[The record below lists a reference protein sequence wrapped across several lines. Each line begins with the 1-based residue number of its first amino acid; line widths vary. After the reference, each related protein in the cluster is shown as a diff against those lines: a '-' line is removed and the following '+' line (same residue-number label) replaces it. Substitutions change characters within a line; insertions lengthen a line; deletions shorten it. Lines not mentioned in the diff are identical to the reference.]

1 MQMFNLVSVF
11 LVLMSVWLI
20 FQKQNTVSR
29 IIMQKK
35 KSEENYRAQTAANL
49 WQ

>member
-1 MQMFNLVSVF
+1 MFNLVSVF

-29 IIMQKK
+29 IIMQNKNQKK
-35 KSEENYRAQTAANL
+35 TIVLRLLLTSDSK
-49 WQ
+49 